1 MSNLCSVGDYLVERL
16 SQLGIDEMFGVPGD
30 YNLQFL
36 DSVIAHPRL
45 KWIGCSNE
53 LNAAYGADGYGRSK
67 PAAALLTTFG
77 VGELSALNGIA
88 GSYAE
93 YVPVIHIVGAP
104 ALAAQN
110 NHELLHHSLGDGD
123 FNHFARMSAHLSVAQ
138 ALLTRENATVEID
151 RVLREALYARRPVYI
166 QLPSD
171 VASFKVAPPTT
182 PLRPSPP
189 PVDPKAVEAFTRAV
203 KTLLEPARR
212 VSLLADFLADRFE
225 VRHAVQQWVD
235 DVPLPH
241 ATLLLGKG
249 LLNEQHPLFCGTYSG
264 QASNERLIRVIED
277 ADAIITLGVCF
288 SDTVTSGFT
297 QNIAAEKRIDLQPF
311 SAQVGEAR
319 FDQVPFHVSIEIL
332 HRLTA
337 ELAPFWQSPALPDKR
352 LADPTEA
359 GLGQQAFW
367 QQMQAFLQPGDILVA
382 EQGTA
387 CFGAAQLTLPVGCDF
402 IAQPLWGSIGF
413 TLPAAFGAQIA
424 NPTRRVVLI
433 IGDGSAQ
440 LTVQALGA
448 AIRYN
453 LNTVVFILNNE
464 GYTVERAIHGAD
476 QRYNDIAQWQ
486 WTLLPQ
492 AFGATQPTIVER
504 VTEVGQLQQVMAKI
518 SATPQLGWVEVVLP
532 KMDVPPLLSAV
543 TRALEEHNTS
553 RDE

>member
-1 MSNLCSVGDYLVERL
+1 MSNVCSVGDYLVERL
-16 SQLGIDEMFGVPGD
+16 SQLGIDELFGVPGD

-36 DSVIAHPRL
+36 DSVIAHPTL

-104 ALAAQN
+104 ARSAQN
-110 NHELLHHSLGDGD
+110 NHELLHHSLGDGE
-123 FNHFARMSAHLSVAQ
+123 FNHFARMSAHITVAQ
-138 ALLTRENATVEID
+138 AMLTRENATREID
-151 RVLREALYARRPVYI
+151 RVLREALYARRPVYL

-171 VASFKVAPPTT
+171 VAAHKVALPAE
-182 PLRPSPP
+182 PLRLSQP
-189 PVDPKAVEAFTRAV
+189 PVNEQAVADFTEAAAA
-203 KTLLEPARR
+203 LLKPAKR
-212 VSLLADFLADRFE
+212 VSLLADFLADRFG
-225 VRHAVQQWVD
+225 VRTDVQNWVNE
-235 DVPLPH
+235 VPLPH

-249 LLNEQHPLFCGTYSG
+249 LFNEQHPRFCGTYSG
-264 QASNERLIRVIED
+264 QASSDALIKVIED
-277 ADAIITLGVCF
+277 AEAIITLGVCF

-297 QNIAAEKRIDLQPF
+297 QNIAQQKRIDLQPF
-311 SAQVGEAR
+311 SAQVGDKL
-319 FDQVPFHVSIEIL
+319 FDQLPLHVSIEIL

-337 ELAPFWQSPALPDKR
+337 ELAAFWQVPVLPDKR
-352 LADPTEA
+352 LAEPTEN
-359 GLGQQAFW
+359 GLSQQAFW
-367 QQMQAFLQPGDILVA
+367 QHMQRFLQPGDILVA

-387 CFGAAQLTLPVGCDF
+387 CFGAAQLTLPQGCDF

-413 TLPAAFGAQIA
+413 TLPAALGAQIA
-424 NPTRRVVLI
+424 HPERRVVLI

-453 LNTVVFILNNE
+453 LDTVIFILNND
-464 GYTVERAIHGAD
+464 GYTVERAIHGAE
-476 QRYNDIAQWQ
+476 QRYNDIAQWR

-492 AFGATQPTIVER
+492 AFGATEPTIVEK
-504 VTEVGQLQQVMAKI
+504 VTEVKQLQQVMAKI
-518 SATPQLGWVEVVLP
+518 SAEPQLSWVEVVLP
-532 KMDVPPLLSAV
+532 KMDVPPLLRAV
-543 TRALEEHNTS
+543 TRALEEHNSS
-553 RDE
+553 RE

>member
-1 MSNLCSVGDYLVERL
+1 MNKVCSVGDYLVERL
-16 SQLGIDEMFGVPGD
+16 SQLGIDELFGVPGD

-104 ALAAQN
+104 ALSAQN

-123 FNHFARMSAHLSVAQ
+123 FNHFARMSAHITVAQ
-138 ALLTRENATVEID
+138 AMLTRDNATSEID

-171 VASFKVAPPTT
+171 VAAYKVTLPAE
-182 PLRPSPP
+182 PLRLSQP
-189 PVDPKAVEAFTRAV
+189 PVNEQAVADFTEAAAA
-203 KTLLEPARR
+203 LLKPAKR
-212 VSLLADFLADRFE
+212 VSLLADFLADRFGA
-225 VRHAVQQWVD
+225 RADVQKWVD
-235 DVPLPH
+235 EVPLPH

-249 LLNEQHPLFCGTYSG
+249 LLNEQHPRFCGTYSG
-264 QASNERLIRVIED
+264 QASSDALIKVIED
-277 ADAIITLGVCF
+277 AEAIITVGVCF

-297 QNIAAEKRIDLQPF
+297 QNIAPQKRIDLQPF
-311 SAQVGEAR
+311 SAQVGDKL
-319 FDQVPFHVSIEIL
+319 FDQLPLHVSIEIL

-337 ELAPFWQSPALPDKR
+337 ELAPYWQSPVLPDKR
-352 LADPTEA
+352 LADPSES
-359 GLGQQAFW
+359 GLSQQAFW
-367 QQMQAFLQPGDILVA
+367 QQMQSFLQPDDIVVA

-387 CFGAAQLTLPVGCDF
+387 CFGAAQLTLPKGCDF

-413 TLPAAFGAQIA
+413 TLPAALGAQIA
-424 NPTRRVVLI
+424 YPERRVVLI

-448 AIRYN
+448 AIRYD
-453 LNTVVFILNNE
+453 LKTVIFILNND
-464 GYTVERAIHGAD
+464 GYTVERAIHGAE
-476 QRYNDIAQWQ
+476 QPYNDIAQWQ

-492 AFGATQPTIVER
+492 AFGAVEPTLVEK
-504 VTEVGQLQQVMAKI
+504 VTEVEQLQQVMTKI
-518 SATPQLGWVEVVLP
+518 SAEPQLSWVEVVLP
-532 KMDVPPLLSAV
+532 KMDVPPLLRAV
-543 TRALEEHNTS
+543 TRALEEHNSS
-553 RDE
+553 RD

>member
-1 MSNLCSVGDYLVERL
+1 MNNVCSVGDYLVERL
-16 SQLGIDEMFGVPGD
+16 SQLGIDELFGVPGD

-104 ALAAQN
+104 ALSAQN

-123 FNHFARMSAHLSVAQ
+123 FNHFARMSAHITVAQ
-138 ALLTRENATVEID
+138 AMLTRENATSEID

-171 VASFKVAPPTT
+171 VAAYKVTLPAE
-182 PLRPSPP
+182 PLRLSQP
-189 PVDPKAVEAFTRAV
+189 PVNEQAVADFTEAAAA
-203 KTLLEPARR
+203 LLKPAKR
-212 VSLLADFLADRFE
+212 VSLLADFLADRFGA
-225 VRHAVQQWVD
+225 RADVQKWVD
-235 DVPLPH
+235 EVPLPH

-249 LLNEQHPLFCGTYSG
+249 LLNEQHPRFCGTYSG
-264 QASNERLIRVIED
+264 QASSDALIKVIED
-277 ADAIITLGVCF
+277 AEAIITVGVCF

-297 QNIAAEKRIDLQPF
+297 QNIAPQKRIDLQPF
-311 SAQVGEAR
+311 SAQVGDKL
-319 FDQVPFHVSIEIL
+319 FDQLPLRVSIEIL
-332 HRLTA
+332 HHLTA
-337 ELAPFWQSPALPDKR
+337 ELAPYWRSPVLPDKR
-352 LADPTEA
+352 LIDPSES
-359 GLGQQAFW
+359 GLSQQAFW
-367 QQMQAFLQPGDILVA
+367 QQMQSFLQPGDIIVA

-387 CFGAAQLTLPVGCDF
+387 CFGAAQLTLPKGCDF

-413 TLPAAFGAQIA
+413 TLPAALGAQIA
-424 NPTRRVVLI
+424 FPERRVVLI

-448 AIRYN
+448 AIRYD
-453 LNTVVFILNNE
+453 LKTVIFILNND
-464 GYTVERAIHGAD
+464 GYTVERAIHGAE
-476 QRYNDIAQWQ
+476 QPYNDIAQWQ

-492 AFGATQPTIVER
+492 AFGAVEPTLVEK
-504 VTEVGQLQQVMAKI
+504 VTEVKQLQQVMAKI
-518 SATPQLGWVEVVLP
+518 SAEPQLSWVEVVLP
-532 KMDVPPLLSAV
+532 KMDVPPLLRAV
-543 TRALEEHNTS
+543 TRALEEHNSS
-553 RDE
+553 RD

>member
-1 MSNLCSVGDYLVERL
+1 MSHIFSVGDYLVERL
-16 SQLGIDEMFGVPGD
+16 SELGIDELFGVPGD

-45 KWIGCSNE
+45 KWVGCSNE

-104 ALAAQN
+104 ALNAQKR
-110 NHELLHHSLGDGD
+110 HELLHHSLGDGD
-123 FNHFARMSAHLSVAQ
+123 FSHFPRMSAQITVAQ
-138 ALLTRENATVEID
+138 ALLTPENATQEID
-151 RVLREALYARRPVYI
+151 RVLGEALYARRPVYI
-166 QLPSD
+166 QLPTD
-171 VASFKVAPPTT
+171 VASHQVSAPTR
-182 PLRPSPP
+182 PLESRLPA
-189 PVDPKAVEAFTRAV
+189 VDKNSVEAFTRAA
-203 KTLLEPARR
+203 TALLRSADR

-225 VRHAVQQWVD
+225 VRDAVQQWVD

-249 LLNEQHPLFCGTYSG
+249 LLNERRATFCGTYAGKASG
-264 QASNERLIRVIED
+264 EPLRSVIED
-277 ADAIITLGVCF
+277 ADAVITLGVCF

-297 QNIAAEKRIDLQPF
+297 QNIAQHKRIDLQPF
-311 SAQVGEAR
+311 SAQVGE
-319 FDQVPFHVSIEIL
+319 QVFSHVPLSVSVDIL

-337 ELAPFWQSPALPDKR
+337 ELAGFWKPAAIPDKT
-352 LADPTEA
+352 LPAPTET
-359 GLGQQAFW
+359 GLCQQAFW
-367 QQMQAFLQPGDILVA
+367 QEIQTFLQPGDILVV

-387 CFGAAQLTLPVGCDF
+387 CFGAAQLNLPEGCDF

-413 TLPAAFGAQIA
+413 TLPAALGAQIA
-424 NPTRRVVLI
+424 NPDRRVVLI

-448 AIRYN
+448 AIRYR
-453 LNTVVFILNNE
+453 LNSVIFIINND
-464 GYTVERAIHGAD
+464 GYTVERAIHGAE

-492 AFGATQPTIVER
+492 AFGATEPTLVER
-504 VTEVGQLQQVMAKI
+504 VTDVGELRQVMAKI
-518 SATPQLGWVEVVLP
+518 DARPQLCWVEVVLP

-543 TRALEEHNTS
+543 TRALEAHNSS
-553 RDE
+553 RE

>member
-1 MSNLCSVGDYLVERL
+1 MNNVCSVGDYLVERL
-16 SQLGIDEMFGVPGD
+16 SQLGIDELFGVPGD

-104 ALAAQN
+104 ALSAQN

-123 FNHFARMSAHLSVAQ
+123 FNHFARMSAHITVAQ
-138 ALLTRENATVEID
+138 AMLTRENATSEID

-171 VASFKVAPPTT
+171 VAAYKVTLPAE
-182 PLRPSPP
+182 PLRLSQP
-189 PVDPKAVEAFTRAV
+189 PVNEQAVADFTEAAAA
-203 KTLLEPARR
+203 LLKPAKR
-212 VSLLADFLADRFE
+212 VSLLADFLADRFGA
-225 VRHAVQQWVD
+225 RADVQKWVD
-235 DVPLPH
+235 EVPLPH

-249 LLNEQHPLFCGTYSG
+249 LLNEQHPRFCGTYSG
-264 QASNERLIRVIED
+264 QASSDALIKVIED
-277 ADAIITLGVCF
+277 AEAIITVGVCF

-297 QNIAAEKRIDLQPF
+297 QNIAPQKRIDLQPF
-311 SAQVGEAR
+311 SAQVGDKL
-319 FDQVPFHVSIEIL
+319 FDQLPLRVSIEIL

-337 ELAPFWQSPALPDKR
+337 ELAPYWQSPVLPDKR
-352 LADPTEA
+352 LVDPSES
-359 GLGQQAFW
+359 GLSQQAFW
-367 QQMQAFLQPGDILVA
+367 QQMQSFLQPGDIIVA

-387 CFGAAQLTLPVGCDF
+387 CFGAAQLTLPKGCDF

-413 TLPAAFGAQIA
+413 TLPAALGAQIA
-424 NPTRRVVLI
+424 FPERRVVLI

-448 AIRYN
+448 AIRYD
-453 LNTVVFILNNE
+453 LKTVIFIFNND
-464 GYTVERAIHGAD
+464 GYTVERAIHGAE

-492 AFGATQPTIVER
+492 AFGAVEPTLVEK
-504 VTEVGQLQQVMAKI
+504 VTEVKQLKQVMAKI
-518 SATPQLGWVEVVLP
+518 SAEPQLSWVEVVLP
-532 KMDVPPLLSAV
+532 KMDVPPLLRAV
-543 TRALEEHNTS
+543 TRALEEHNSS
-553 RDE
+553 RD